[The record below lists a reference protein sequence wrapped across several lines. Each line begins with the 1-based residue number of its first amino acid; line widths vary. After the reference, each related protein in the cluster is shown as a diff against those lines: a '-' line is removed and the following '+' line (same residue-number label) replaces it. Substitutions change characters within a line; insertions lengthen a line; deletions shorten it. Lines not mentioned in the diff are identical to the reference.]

1 MIVGKDN
8 LNEIISGIYAS
19 EDKKTIVLDVFAL
32 TTLDRTADDELIAN
46 EIIKGLGAEALRG
59 YQNIVEH
66 ILFNCGEHWG
76 FKYKSIPINV
86 EQLRTIFSRLNTIV
100 HGSDIR
106 LLNIPQTDFKVVTD
120 DMLDDLADQSDENG
134 FKKQAEFFYRWEAVV
149 DYYWG
154 NYHLGRFLQNNGQ
167 EEFEECYKKIAGEN
181 DWCGDA
187 SSEYGVW
194 LDKQGRYSEASQ
206 YLIYATRPIV
216 DTVNREYAIGALSDS
231 VRKGEDCP
239 YWKYFDEANFIKYLI
254 YYLECDSTRDNSDI
268 EKVLLERASSENE
281 NIALTAKDQLS
292 RLAST
297 GVFLIENGE
306 NGYCDIFDYVKMK
319 KAKEILSIEIEEDY
333 DVEEM
338 VSDLYYAFDGE
349 LDEKIAKAFENRLL
363 AVECSEGFDCE
374 GAGFSKIV
382 LFQLYFDGKY
392 VDDQITLVAPS
403 LMDKQKLAA
412 LFRYEFVMN
421 TEINLT
427 FELARD
433 EGDLDDILELAY
445 SLYPKK
451 DLIARNWAERC
462 AIKQNVDKLVDII
475 AQASEKLAS
484 YIALDLFDDWDCF
497 FEYEDEEYTS
507 ENIEKILIAL
517 SEKGVHREFL
527 LSLYQFG
534 SAKIINWF
542 GEYEVV
548 LPALKSEK
556 KASAFSN
563 KHNVKPLSA
572 PLEIK
577 P

>member
-1 MIVGKDN
+1 
-8 LNEIISGIYAS
+8 
-19 EDKKTIVLDVFAL
+19 
-32 TTLDRTADDELIAN
+32 
-46 EIIKGLGAEALRG
+46 
-59 YQNIVEH
+59 
-66 ILFNCGEHWG
+66 
-76 FKYKSIPINV
+76 
-86 EQLRTIFSRLNTIV
+86 
-100 HGSDIR
+100 
-106 LLNIPQTDFKVVTD
+106 
-120 DMLDDLADQSDENG
+120 
-134 FKKQAEFFYRWEAVV
+134 
-149 DYYWG
+149 
-154 NYHLGRFLQNNGQ
+154 
-167 EEFEECYKKIAGEN
+167 
-181 DWCGDA
+181 
-187 SSEYGVW
+187 
-194 LDKQGRYSEASQ
+194 
-206 YLIYATRPIV
+206 
-216 DTVNREYAIGALSDS
+216 
-231 VRKGEDCP
+231 
-239 YWKYFDEANFIKYLI
+239 
-254 YYLECDSTRDNSDI
+254 
-268 EKVLLERASSENE
+268 
-281 NIALTAKDQLS
+281 
-292 RLAST
+292 
-297 GVFLIENGE
+297 
-306 NGYCDIFDYVKMK
+306 MK

-333 DVEEM
+333 DVEGM

-363 AVECSEGFDCE
+363 AVECSEEFDYE

-421 TEINLT
+421 TEINFT

-445 SLYPKK
+445 SLYPEK
-451 DLIARNWAERC
+451 DLIARNWVERC

-475 AQASEKLAS
+475 TQASEKLAS
-484 YIALDLFDDWDCF
+484 YIALDLFGDLGYF

-534 SAKIINWF
+534 SAKIINLF

>member
-1 MIVGKDN
+1 MKIGNEN
-8 LNEIISGIYAS
+8 LNEIITGAFIS
-19 EDKKTIVLDVFAL
+19 EDKKTLVLDVFAF
-32 TTLDRTADDELIAN
+32 TNLDRSMSDDVIADKLSKCINDDCLKVYSDTVE
-46 EIIKGLGAEALRG
+46 
-59 YQNIVEH
+59 NIV
-66 ILFNCGEHWG
+66 FNCGEYLILKPKRISVDVENLRIVFSKLMAIACG
-76 FKYKSIPINV
+76 SEIQLPNV
-86 EQLRTIFSRLNTIV
+86 LPVGI
-100 HGSDIR
+100 
-106 LLNIPQTDFKVVTD
+106 KVVD
-120 DMLDDLADQSDENG
+120 NYIIDDLAC
-134 FKKQAEFFYRWEAVV
+134 QAEEEGLKEKAEFYYRWEPVL

-154 NYHLGRFLQNNGQ
+154 NYHLGQFLQKNNQ
-167 EEFEECYKKIAGEN
+167 AEFEECYKKISNEN
-181 DWCGDA
+181 DWYGDA
-187 SSEYGVW
+187 TSEYGAW
-194 LDKQGRYSEASQ
+194 LHKQGRYSEAIK
-206 YLIYATRPIV
+206 YLTYATRALV
-216 DTVNREYAIGALSDS
+216 DTSNREYAMGVLCDS
-231 VRKGEDCP
+231 VRKDGCP

-268 EKVLLERASSENE
+268 EKVLLQRVSSENE

-333 DVEEM
+333 DVEGM

-363 AVECSEGFDCE
+363 AVECSEEFDYE

-392 VDDQITLVAPS
+392 ADDQITLVAPS

-421 TEINLT
+421 TEINFT

-445 SLYPKK
+445 SLYPEK
-451 DLIARNWAERC
+451 DLIVRNWVERC

-475 AQASEKLAS
+475 NCADEKLAS
-484 YIALDLFDDWDCF
+484 FIGLDLLDEWECF
-497 FEYEDEEYTS
+497 FAYEESEYSSED
-507 ENIEKILIAL
+507 IEKILIAL
-517 SEKGVHREFL
+517 SEKGVHTSFL
-527 LSLYQFG
+527 MSLYQFG
-534 SAKIINWF
+534 CAKIKTSF

-548 LPALKSEK
+548 LPTLKSEEKAK
-556 KASAFSN
+556 KLAKDNCSN
-563 KHNVKPLSA
+563 LLNEVI
-572 PLEIK
+572 EIE

>member
-1 MIVGKDN
+1 MKIGNEN
-8 LNEIISGIYAS
+8 LNEIITGAFIS
-19 EDKKTIVLDVFAL
+19 EDKKTLVLDVFAF
-32 TTLDRTADDELIAN
+32 TNLDRSMSDDVIADKLSKCINDDCLKVYSDTVE
-46 EIIKGLGAEALRG
+46 
-59 YQNIVEH
+59 NIV
-66 ILFNCGEHWG
+66 FSCGEYLILNPKRISVDVENLRIVFSKLRAIACG
-76 FKYKSIPINV
+76 SEIQLPNV
-86 EQLRTIFSRLNTIV
+86 LPVGI
-100 HGSDIR
+100 
-106 LLNIPQTDFKVVTD
+106 KVVD
-120 DMLDDLADQSDENG
+120 NYIIDDLAC
-134 FKKQAEFFYRWEAVV
+134 QAEEEGLKEKAEFYYRWEPVL

-154 NYHLGRFLQNNGQ
+154 NYHLGQFLQKKNQ
-167 EEFEECYKKIAGEN
+167 AEFEECYKKIAGEN
-181 DWCGDA
+181 DWFGDA
-187 SSEYGVW
+187 TSEYGVW
-194 LDKQGRYSEASQ
+194 LHKQGRYSKAIK
-206 YLIYATRPIV
+206 YLMWATRAIV
-216 DTVNREYAIGALSDS
+216 DTCNREYAMGVLCDS
-231 VRKGEDCP
+231 ISQDCP

-268 EKVLLERASSENE
+268 EKVLLERVSSENE

-333 DVEEM
+333 DVEGM

-363 AVECSEGFDCE
+363 AVECSEEFDYE

-421 TEINLT
+421 TEINFT

-445 SLYPKK
+445 SLYPEK
-451 DLIARNWAERC
+451 DLIVRNWAERC
-462 AIKQNVDKLVDII
+462 AIKQDTDKLGAII
-475 AQASEKLAS
+475 SSANEQLAS
-484 YIALDLFDDWDCF
+484 YIALDLFDEWDYY
-497 FEYEDEEYTS
+497 FENEECA

-517 SEKGVHREFL
+517 SKKGVHPEFL

-534 SAKIINWF
+534 RAKIESSL
-542 GEYEVV
+542 GAYEVE
-548 LPALKSEK
+548 LPSLQNEEKALL
-556 KASAFSN
+556 FSN
-563 KHNVKPLSA
+563 KHGIKLLSA
-572 PLEIK
+572 PAEIEL
-577 P
+577 

>member
-1 MIVGKDN
+1 VFTKFRAIACGSEIQLPNVLPVGIRVVDN
-8 LNEIISGIYAS
+8 YII
-19 EDKKTIVLDVFAL
+19 
-32 TTLDRTADDELIAN
+32 
-46 EIIKGLGAEALRG
+46 
-59 YQNIVEH
+59 
-66 ILFNCGEHWG
+66 
-76 FKYKSIPINV
+76 
-86 EQLRTIFSRLNTIV
+86 
-100 HGSDIR
+100 
-106 LLNIPQTDFKVVTD
+106 
-120 DMLDDLADQSDENG
+120 DDLAC
-134 FKKQAEFFYRWEAVV
+134 QAEAEGLKEKAEFYYRWEAVV

-154 NYHLGRFLQNNGQ
+154 NYHLGQFLQKNNQ
-167 EEFEECYKKIAGEN
+167 AEFEECYKKIAGEN
-181 DWCGDA
+181 DWFGDA
-187 SSEYGVW
+187 TSEYGVW
-194 LDKQGRYSEASQ
+194 LHKQGRYSEAIK
-206 YLIYATRPIV
+206 YLMYATRALV
-216 DTVNREYAIGALSDS
+216 DTSSREYALGTLCTS
-231 VRKGEDCP
+231 VIHDDCP

-254 YYLECDSTRDNSDI
+254 YYLECDSKRDNSDI

-292 RLAST
+292 RLDST
-297 GVFLIENGE
+297 GVFLIESGE

-333 DVEEM
+333 DVEGM

-363 AVECSEGFDCE
+363 AVECSEEFDYE

-421 TEINLT
+421 TEINFT

-445 SLYPKK
+445 SLYPEK
-451 DLIARNWAERC
+451 DLIARNWVERC

-475 AQASEKLAS
+475 TQASEKLAS
-484 YIALDLFDDWDCF
+484 YIALDLFGDWEYF

-534 SAKIINWF
+534 SAKIIDLF

-577 P
+577 T

>member
-1 MIVGKDN
+1 MGVLCDS
-8 LNEIISGIYAS
+8 IS
-19 EDKKTIVLDVFAL
+19 
-32 TTLDRTADDELIAN
+32 
-46 EIIKGLGAEALRG
+46 
-59 YQNIVEH
+59 Q
-66 ILFNCGEHWG
+66 
-76 FKYKSIPINV
+76 
-86 EQLRTIFSRLNTIV
+86 
-100 HGSDIR
+100 
-106 LLNIPQTDFKVVTD
+106 
-120 DMLDDLADQSDENG
+120 
-134 FKKQAEFFYRWEAVV
+134 
-149 DYYWG
+149 
-154 NYHLGRFLQNNGQ
+154 
-167 EEFEECYKKIAGEN
+167 
-181 DWCGDA
+181 
-187 SSEYGVW
+187 
-194 LDKQGRYSEASQ
+194 
-206 YLIYATRPIV
+206 
-216 DTVNREYAIGALSDS
+216 
-231 VRKGEDCP
+231 DCP

-268 EKVLLERASSENE
+268 EKVLLERVSSENE

-333 DVEEM
+333 DVEGM

-363 AVECSEGFDCE
+363 AVECSEEFDYE

-421 TEINLT
+421 TEINFT

-445 SLYPKK
+445 SLYPEK
-451 DLIARNWAERC
+451 DLIVRNWAERC
-462 AIKQNVDKLVDII
+462 AIKQDTDKLGAII
-475 AQASEKLAS
+475 SSANEQLAS
-484 YIALDLFDDWDCF
+484 YIALDLFDEWDYY
-497 FEYEDEEYTS
+497 FENEECA

-517 SEKGVHREFL
+517 SKKGVHPEFL

-534 SAKIINWF
+534 RAKIESSF
-542 GEYEVV
+542 GVYEVE
-548 LPALKSEK
+548 LPSLQNEEKALL
-556 KASAFSN
+556 FSN
-563 KHNVKPLSA
+563 NHGIKLLSA
-572 PLEIK
+572 PAEIE